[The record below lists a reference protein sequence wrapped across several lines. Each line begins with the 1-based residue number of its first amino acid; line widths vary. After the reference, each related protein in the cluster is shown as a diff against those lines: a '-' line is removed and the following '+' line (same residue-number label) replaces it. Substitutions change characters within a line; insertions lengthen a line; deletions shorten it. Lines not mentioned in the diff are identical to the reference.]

1 MKTPSQIAGYAVEE
15 TAHSLYDTL
24 HTGNAW
30 SVPRCKEVFEV
41 KKGEYVLR
49 LENENEDNGLWISGY
64 YGQPLGAVINKDLVK
79 AAERGNFHQAIIPP
93 LIASGA
99 PLWGQDIKPC
109 SDFLFTVAMG
119 YMSWEDLF
127 GLWLE
132 SRSKEE
138 RLKPFELQMVPKG
151 RESFRVFPE
160 HSLNSRKLIPS
171 DSKQIFSHVLRG
183 GGTFFKGKVNHP
195 TLGMINSDPQ
205 YGPTMIVEGTILVDN
220 LFSPTSQSL
229 PDLTGCPHLICVMN
243 GFVRQL
249 SIRNK

>member
-1 MKTPSQIAGYAVEE
+1 MKIPSQIAGYAVEE

-24 HTGNAW
+24 HTGKAW
-30 SVPRCKEVFEV
+30 SVPRCKEAFEV

-49 LENENEDNGLWISGY
+49 LENEDEHNGLWIGGY
-64 YGQPLGAVINKDLVK
+64 PQQPFGAVINRDLVK

-99 PLWGQDIKPC
+99 PLWGEEIKPH
-109 SDFLFTVAMG
+109 SGFLFTVTMG
-119 YMSWEDLF
+119 YMSWKDLF
-127 GLWLE
+127 CLWLE

-138 RLKPFELQMVPKG
+138 RLKPFELQMIPEG

-160 HSLNSRKLIPS
+160 HSLNSRKSIPS
-171 DSKQIFSHVLRG
+171 GSKQIFTQTLRC
-183 GGTFFKGKVNHP
+183 GGTFFKGKINHP

-205 YGPTMIVEGTILVDN
+205 YGPTMIVEGTMIVDN
-220 LFSPTSQSL
+220 FFDPKSHSL
-229 PDLTGCPHLICVMN
+229 PDLTNCPHLICVMN

-249 SIRNK
+249 SRQNT